1 MKKIKLYLL
10 LATVILGAITPVFTL
25 FAQDEAPYGPWLDEI
40 LFSTEANEANVYSK
54 LLQGDM
60 DIYMSDFSDA
70 DLYTD
75 ARASEDLDYDISYG
89 LFFELR
95 FNPYGPEFSDGS
107 FNPFSNEKIR
117 EAMNM
122 MIDRDYIVDEIM
134 QGLGKSKLLPIVS
147 AFPDYG
153 KLAEVAVQLE
163 SKYAYNPEAARE
175 TIFRELSEMGA
186 QNVAGKWT
194 YNGTDIVL
202 KMLIR
207 TEDQRLQIGDY
218 AADALEDL
226 GFTTERNYKISSEAS
241 PIWYSGNPADGLFHV
256 YTGGWISTVVSRDDS
271 DNFAYFYTDM
281 GLPGPLWQ
289 AYGSTSN
296 PLYYEAAGKLDRGDW
311 ATWEERMELMRK
323 CAAWA
328 LEDSAVVWTVDQISP
343 WLKTTNVEVAADLSA
358 GYNARIST
366 LTLRFK
372 DEVGGSL
379 KAGAREVFTE
389 PWNQEAGTNWVYDMI
404 VMRPTTDS
412 PEIRN
417 PYTGLPMPC
426 RFVDADIEVLAG
438 TPTTESSDWL
448 DLTFVD
454 SIEVPTDAWYDW
466 DSTNDQV
473 IFAPADTT
481 AVCKVVVNY
490 GDVIG
495 NEKYHDG
502 SVMTLADWLVQ
513 WPLDFE
519 QADPDSDLYDVSTV
533 ADFGVWKGTFKG
545 MKVISESPLV
555 IEYYNDFVNNEAEF
569 MVTRA
574 AFARSAISGFQTPI
588 QPWQVTAIGTKADE
602 EGLLAYSAQKAD
614 ILDIEWM
621 NYIGGPSLAI
631 LSDVLDDAMATGYVP
646 FGDFEDLVTPE
657 EATARYQNLKDWYED
672 KDHFWVSYGPY
683 YLDQADYVA
692 HTAVLKANRD
702 YPYKA
707 DRWSWLSA
715 PPIPESDATVP
726 DFVIPGLDASFT
738 LDLSFGGA
746 PYSNDR
752 IDFVKYMVV
761 DSAGELKTVGEAEPS
776 ATEGQWTIDLEGT
789 ETDGLS
795 TGSYNLVTIALS
807 KDVAMPGTA
816 ETPFIVIP
824 LVSYFQSILATT
836 EAEFAMDIAE
846 LESTLGDTQGTT
858 AEIQDSIT
866 DLEDSITDLQDAI
879 DAIDI
884 PTDVSGLADK
894 ISSLQTTT
902 YAAIGAAII
911 AILIAAYAFMT
922 KK

>member
-10 LATVILGAITPVFTL
+10 LVTVILGTITPVFTL
-25 FAQDEAPYGPWLDEI
+25 FAQDEVPYGPWLDEI
-40 LFSTEANEANVYSK
+40 LYDTEANPANVYSK
-54 LLQGDM
+54 LLQGDY
-60 DIYMSDFSDA
+60 DIYLSDFDDA
-70 DLYTD
+70 DLYVD
-75 ARASEDLDYDISYG
+75 ARASEFLDYDVSFG
-89 LFFELR
+89 LFDELR
-95 FNPYGPEFSDGS
+95 FNPYGPEFTDGS

-117 EAMNM
+117 EAMNL
-122 MIDRDYIVDEIM
+122 MIDRDYIVDELY
-134 QGLGKSKLLPIVS
+134 QGLARVKFLPMIS

-153 KLAEVAVQLE
+153 KLAEVAVQIE
-163 SKYAYNPEAARE
+163 SKYAYNPEVGRE
-175 TIFRELSEMGA
+175 TIFRELADMGA

-194 YNGTDIVL
+194 YNGTEIVI
-202 KMLIR
+202 KVLIR
-207 TEDQRLQIGDY
+207 TEDTRLQIGDY
-218 AADALEDL
+218 AADVLEDL
-226 GFTTERNYKISSEAS
+226 GFTTERNYRISSEAS
-241 PIWYSGNPADGLFHV
+241 PIWYSGNPAEGLFHV
-256 YTGGWISTVVSRDDS
+256 YTGAWIATVVQRDNS
-271 DNFAYFYTDM
+271 GSFSYHYTDQ

-296 PLYYEAAGKLDRGDW
+296 PLFYEAATKLDTGDW
-311 ATWEERMELMRK
+311 STWDERMELMRK

-328 LEDSAVVWTVDQISP
+328 LEDSATIWLDDRLSP
-343 WLKTTNVEVAADLSA
+343 WLKTTAIEVAADLSA
-358 GYNARIST
+358 GYNARISYH
-366 LTLRFK
+366 TLRFK

-389 PWNQEAGTNWVYDMI
+389 PWNMEAGSNWAYDMI
-404 VMRPTTDS
+404 VMRPVGDS
-412 PEIRN
+412 PDIRN
-417 PYTGLPMPC
+417 PYTGLPMPN
-426 RFVDADIEVLAG
+426 RFVDADIEVLEG
-438 TPTTESSDWL
+438 TPTSETSDWL

-481 AVCKVVVNY
+481 AICKVVVNY
-490 GDVIG
+490 GDPIG

-502 SVMTLADWLVQ
+502 SVMTLADWLVN

-533 ADFGVWKGTFKG
+533 SDFESWHSTFKG

-569 MVTRA
+569 MVTNA
-574 AFARSAISGFQTPI
+574 AFYRPAIPAHYQTPEY
-588 QPWQVTAIGTKADE
+588 PWQMRAIGVKADE
-602 EGLLAYSAQKAD
+602 EGLLAYSASKAD
-614 ILDIEWM
+614 LLDIEWM
-621 NYIGGPSLAI
+621 NYIGGPSLSI
-631 LSDVLDDAMATGYVP
+631 LSGVLDDAIATEYVP
-646 FGDFEDLVTPE
+646 FGDFADLVTPE
-657 EATARYQNLKDWYED
+657 EATARYQNLKDWYEE
-672 KDHFWVSYGPY
+672 KNHFWVSYGAY

-707 DRWSWLSA
+707 DRWSWLSS

-726 DFVIPGLDASFT
+726 DFVIPGLEASFT
-738 LDLSFGGA
+738 LDLSFGGS
-746 PYSNDR
+746 PYPNDR
-752 IDFVKYMVV
+752 IDFVKYMII

-776 ATEGQWTIDLEGT
+776 ATEGQWNIDLEGA

-795 TGSYNLVTIALS
+795 TGSYNLVTVALS
-807 KDVAMPGTA
+807 KDVAVPGRA

-846 LESTLGDTQGTT
+846 LESTVEETQGTT
-858 AEIQDSIT
+858 AEIQ
-866 DLEDSITDLQDAI
+866 DSITDLQDAI

-884 PTDVSGLADK
+884 PPDPTGLADK
-894 ISSLQTTT
+894 VSSLQTTT
-902 YAAIGAAII
+902 YLAIGAAII
-911 AILIAAYAFMT
+911 AILVAAYAFMT

>member
-10 LATVILGAITPVFTL
+10 LATVILGAITPVFTS

-40 LFSTEANEANVYSK
+40 LYETEANEANVYSK

-60 DIYMSDFSDA
+60 DIYLSDFSDA
-70 DLYTD
+70 DLYAD
-75 ARASEDLDYDISYG
+75 ARASELLDYDIAYG
-89 LFFELR
+89 LYYELM

-117 EAMNM
+117 EAMNV

-134 QGLGKSKLLPIVS
+134 QGLAKPKILPIVS

-163 SKYAYNPEAARE
+163 SKYAYNTEAGRE

-186 QNVAGKWT
+186 QIVAGKWT
-194 YNGTDIVL
+194 YNGTDIVI
-202 KMLIR
+202 KVLIR

-218 AADALEDL
+218 TADVLEDL
-226 GFTTERNYKISSEAS
+226 GFTTERMYKISSEAS

-256 YTGGWISTVVSRDDS
+256 YTGGWISTIVSRDDA
-271 DNFAYFYTDM
+271 DAFAYFYTDM

-296 PLYYEAAGKLDRGDW
+296 PLFYEAAAKLDKGDW
-311 ATWEERMELMRK
+311 STWEERMELMRK
-323 CAAWA
+323 CAVWA
-328 LEDSAVVWTVDQISP
+328 LEDSVGVWVLDQISP
-343 WLKTTNVEVAADLSA
+343 YLKTTNVGIAADLSA
-358 GYNARIST
+358 GYNSLISYR
-366 LTLRFK
+366 TLRLK
-372 DEVGGSL
+372 DQVGGSL
-379 KAGAREVFTE
+379 KAGSREVFTE
-389 PWNQEAGTNWVYDMI
+389 PWNMEAGTNWLYDMI
-404 VMRPTTDS
+404 VMRPITDM
-412 PEIRN
+412 PAIFN
-417 PYTGLPMPC
+417 PYTGLPMPN
-426 RFVDADIEVLAG
+426 RFVDAEIEVLAG
-438 TPTTESSDWL
+438 TPTSESSDWL

-466 DSTNDQV
+466 DATNDQV
-473 IFAPADTT
+473 ILAPAGTT

-502 SVMTLADWLVQ
+502 SVMTLADWLVN
-513 WPLDFE
+513 WPTDFE

-533 ADFGVWKGTFKG
+533 SDFSQWKSTFKG

-574 AFARSAISGFQTPI
+574 AFTRSATNFFQTPEF
-588 QPWQVTAIGTKADE
+588 PWHVRAIGTKADE

-614 ILDIEWM
+614 TLEIEWM
-621 NYIGGPSLAI
+621 NMIGGPSLSI

-646 FGDFEDLVTPE
+646 FGDYEDLVTPE
-657 EATARYQNLKDWYED
+657 EATARYQNLKDWYEE
-672 KDHFWVSYGPY
+672 KNHFYASYGAY

-692 HTAVLKANRD
+692 HTAVVKAFRD

-707 DRWSWLSA
+707 DRWDWLSS

-738 LDLSFGGA
+738 LDLSFSGT

-752 IDFVKYMVV
+752 IDFVKYMVI
-761 DSAGELKTVGEAEPS
+761 DSAGELKIVGEAEPT
-776 ATEGQWTIDLEGT
+776 ATEGQWSIELEGA

-795 TGSYNLVTIALS
+795 TGSYHLVTIALS
-807 KDVAMPGTA
+807 KDVAVPGKA

-836 EAEFAMDIAE
+836 EADFAMDIAE
-846 LESTLGDTQGTT
+846 LESTLEDTQGTT

-866 DLEDSITDLQDAI
+866 DLQAAI